1 MASSQLFKEKIPI
14 DIFLNFIKEIAKE
27 QELYYTINNYSFRY
41 AKFHDYLQPF
51 CNKILNYYHVSKRFY
66 VIRPLDYKK
75 FITIIRQICNSLN
88 IPYKSVL
95 KYNKST
101 YDISY
106 NIYKLSET

>member
-51 CNKILNYYHVSKRFY
+51 CNKI
-66 VIRPLDYKK
+66 
-75 FITIIRQICNSLN
+75 
-88 IPYKSVL
+88 
-95 KYNKST
+95 
-101 YDISY
+101 
-106 NIYKLSET
+106 